1 MLKEAHN
8 DILNLELKQDCVGIC
23 YTIKKRMIKNYN
35 VANIVG
41 LKHELLN
48 REATQ
53 LMASA
58 IRKISV
64 LPANKLTTAAV
75 QHSLSILGK
84 VLCANSSSF
93 QENCLCTTIKLP

>member
-1 MLKEAHN
+1 MLYNKEAH
-8 DILNLELKQDCVGIC
+8 D
-23 YTIKKRMIKNYN
+23 KKLQYQ
-35 VANIVG
+35 IVG
-41 LKHELLN
+41 LKHKLLN

-84 VLCANSSSF
+84 VLCVHSRKTVF
-93 QENCLCTTIKLP
+93 VLQ